1 MANIKYNIF
10 PNSTWKVLETEYNN
24 VDEIRKVG
32 VALYPDFI
40 IWKPT
45 EILENVT
52 FVDKYNNQYNIAN
65 YELIIYQQ
73 FMVDLFEYR
82 KALKLD
88 ITNYDFYNK
97 SNLTLN
103 AVNKMLGI
111 TQAPTSDLMFIVDES
126 KLPFKKPSDIELGKI
141 ENITDGS
148 YPYTGF
154 YESDVK
160 ELPSMRLFCPFA
172 SASNSTG
179 GIIEGTL
186 YDINSY
192 LNFSESVKYKLP
204 ILFSPIIGNEV
215 VNYCSNI
222 CCTYFGIQKRG

>member
-1 MANIKYNIF
+1 MANIKYNVF

-24 VDEIRKVG
+24 VDEVRKVG

-45 EILENVT
+45 EILENVI

-88 ITNYDFYNK
+88 NTNYDFYNK
-97 SNLTLN
+97 SNLTIN

-111 TQAPTSDLMFIVDES
+111 THAPTPDLMFIVDES

-160 ELPSMRLFCPFA
+160 ELPSMRLFCPFT
-172 SASNSTG
+172 SESYSTG
-179 GIIEGTL
+179 GIIGGTL

-192 LNFSESVKYKLP
+192 LNFSERVKYKLP
-204 ILFSPIIGNEV
+204 ILFSPIIGNKV
-215 VNYCSNI
+215 INYRSNI